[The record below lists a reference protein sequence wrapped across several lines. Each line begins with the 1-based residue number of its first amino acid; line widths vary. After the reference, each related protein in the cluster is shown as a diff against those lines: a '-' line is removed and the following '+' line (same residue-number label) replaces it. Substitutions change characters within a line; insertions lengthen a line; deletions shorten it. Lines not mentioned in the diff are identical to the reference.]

1 MTFAFSL
8 MLVVF
13 GLLAILG
20 VPLSFTTGI
29 ASLVYFL
36 VSEQSIRTII
46 HQFFTSID
54 SFVLLAVPLF
64 VMAGHVMAACR
75 ITDNI
80 VSLANL
86 MVGHMRG
93 GLAQVNVV
101 ASMLFGGC
109 SGSALAD
116 VAGLGSVLIPAMKKN
131 GYSESFSAAVTVASS
146 VQGPIIPPSIPMVIF
161 ASVAQVSTGAL
172 LVGGA
177 LPGVM
182 LGLAQMLVV
191 WIIASRRGYRSSHGK
206 YLMAEV
212 IKICK
217 SSVPALLMPV
227 ILMGGILSGIFT
239 PTEAASVAV
248 GYALLLGFFL
258 YRNVG
263 FKDLLVIG
271 AKVARDSAA
280 IFFLIGTAGIF
291 GWILAV
297 AHLPQIA
304 AEWIRMNAVDPLM
317 VLLVINIFLLM
328 WGMFMDAAPAILI
341 LGPILT
347 PIATAV
353 GINPIHFGVVMV
365 FNLMIGL
372 MTPPY
377 GLCLF
382 AGAAITSNET
392 RIGAI
397 SREIMPFLFISI
409 GVLALIS
416 LFPDLVLFLPRL
428 AGLM

>member
-1 MTFAFSL
+1 MTFAFCL
-8 MLVVF
+8 MLMVF

-29 ASLVYFL
+29 ASLVYFI
-36 VSEQSIRTII
+36 VSEQSTRTVI

-86 MVGHMRG
+86 MVGRMRG

-177 LPGVM
+177 LPGVL

-206 YLMAEV
+206 YMLAEV
-212 IKICK
+212 VKICK
-217 SSVPALLMPV
+217 SAIPALLMPV

-263 FKDLLVIG
+263 LKDLLIIG

-317 VLLVINIFLLM
+317 VLLIINVFLLM

-353 GINPIHFGVVMV
+353 GINPIHFGVIMV

-382 AGAAITSNET
+382 AGAAITTNET

-397 SREIMPFLFISI
+397 SKEIMPFLFISI
-409 GVLALIS
+409 CVLALIS
-416 LFPDLVLFLPRL
+416 LFPDLVLYLPRL

>member
-1 MTFAFSL
+1 MSIAFSL

-13 GLLAILG
+13 GLLAVLG

-36 VSEQSIRTII
+36 LSDQSLRTIP

-64 VMAGHVMAACR
+64 VMAGHVMSASK

-80 VSLANL
+80 VDLANL
-86 MVGHMRG
+86 IVGRLRG

-101 ASMLFGGC
+101 ASVMFGGC

-116 VAGLGSVLIPAMKKN
+116 VAGLGSVLVPAMKRN

-146 VQGPIIPPSIPMVIF
+146 VQGPILPPSIPMVIF

-177 LPGVM
+177 VPG
-182 LGLAQMLVV
+182 LCLALAQMVVV
-191 WIIASRRGYRSSHGK
+191 WLIARKRGYRSASGRPT
-206 YLMAEV
+206 YREAVRVMVRA
-212 IKICK
+212 
-217 SSVPALLMPV
+217 VPALLMPV

-239 PTEAASVAV
+239 PTESASVAV
-248 GYALLLGFFL
+248 GYALVLGLFY
-258 YRNVG
+258 YRN
-263 FKDLLVIG
+263 LSLTSIMAIG
-271 AKVARDSAA
+271 AQVARDSAA

-297 AHLPQIA
+297 VQLPQEA
-304 AEWIRMNAVDPLM
+304 ADWIEGLSVNPFV
-317 VLLVINIFLLM
+317 VLLMINLLLLV

-341 LGPILT
+341 LGPVLT
-347 PIATAV
+347 PIAAAV
-353 GINPIHFGVVMV
+353 GIDPVHFGVVMV

-382 AGAAITSNET
+382 AGSAITSSET
-392 RIGAI
+392 GIGAI
-397 SREIMPFLFISI
+397 SREILPFLGISI
-409 GVLALIS
+409 LVLALIS
-416 LFPDLVLFLPRL
+416 IFPELVLFLPRL
-428 AGLM
+428 AGLI

>member
-29 ASLVYFL
+29 ASLVYFM
-36 VSEQSIRTII
+36 VSEQSMRTVI

-64 VMAGHVMAACR
+64 VMAGHVMSACR

-86 MVGHMRG
+86 LVGRMRG

-131 GYSESFSAAVTVASS
+131 GYSEGFSAAVTVASS

-177 LPGVM
+177 LPGVL

-191 WIIASRRGYRSSHGK
+191 WLIASRRGYRSSHGK
-206 YLMAEV
+206 YMLEEV

-217 SSVPALLMPV
+217 SSIPALLMPV

-263 FKDLLVIG
+263 PKELLVIG

-304 AEWIRMNAVDPLM
+304 ADWIRMNAVDPLM
-317 VLLVINIFLLM
+317 VLLVINVFLLM

-353 GINPIHFGVVMV
+353 GINPIHFGVIMV

-397 SREIMPFLFISI
+397 SREILPFLFISI

-416 LFPDLVLFLPRL
+416 LFPDLVLYLPRL

>member
-8 MLVVF
+8 MLVIF
-13 GLLAILG
+13 GFLAILG

-36 VSEQSIRTII
+36 VSEQSMRTII

-86 MVGHMRG
+86 MVGRMRG

-177 LPGVM
+177 LPGVL

-206 YLMAEV
+206 YMLAEV

-227 ILMGGILSGIFT
+227 ILMGGILSGVFT

-263 FKDLLVIG
+263 FKDLLVVG

>member
-1 MTFAFSL
+1 MTPAFSF
-8 MLVVF
+8 MLAAF

-29 ASLVYFL
+29 AALLYFL
-36 VSEQSIRTII
+36 ISDQSLRTIA

-64 VMAGHVMAACR
+64 VMAGHVMAECR

-80 VSLANL
+80 VNLANL
-86 MVGHMRG
+86 LVGRMRG

-101 ASMLFGGC
+101 ASMMFGGC

-146 VQGPIIPPSIPMVIF
+146 VQGPILPPSIPMVIF

-177 LPGVM
+177 VPGIL
-182 LGLAQMLVV
+182 LGLAQMFVV
-191 WIIASRRGYRSSHGK
+191 WIIARKRGYRSSAGR
-206 YLMAEV
+206 YATREIV
-212 IKICK
+212 AICR
-217 SSVPALLMPV
+217 SAIPALLMPV

-248 GYALLLGFFL
+248 GYALLLGFLL
-258 YRNVG
+258 YRN
-263 FKDLLVIG
+263 LSLSALVRIG
-271 AKVARDSAA
+271 ARVARDSAA

-297 AHLPQIA
+297 AQLPQEA
-304 AEWIRMNAVDPLM
+304 AEWIRGASVDPLM
-317 VLLVINIFLLM
+317 ILLLINVLLLV
-328 WGMFMDAAPAILI
+328 WGMFMDAAPALLI
-341 LGPILT
+341 LGPVLT
-347 PIATAV
+347 PIATAAGV
-353 GINPIHFGVVMV
+353 DPVHFGVIMV

-382 AGAAITSNET
+382 ASTAITSKET
-392 RIGAI
+392 GIGAI
-397 SREIMPFLFISI
+397 SREVLPFLAISI
-409 GVLALIS
+409 AVLMLIT
-416 LFPDLVLFLPRL
+416 LVPELVLFLPRM
-428 AGLM
+428 AGLI

>member
-1 MTFAFSL
+1 
-8 MLVVF
+8 
-13 GLLAILG
+13 
-20 VPLSFTTGI
+20 
-29 ASLVYFL
+29 
-36 VSEQSIRTII
+36 
-46 HQFFTSID
+46 
-54 SFVLLAVPLF
+54 
-64 VMAGHVMAACR
+64 
-75 ITDNI
+75 
-80 VSLANL
+80 
-86 MVGHMRG
+86 
-93 GLAQVNVV
+93 
-101 ASMLFGGC
+101 
-109 SGSALAD
+109 
-116 VAGLGSVLIPAMKKN
+116 
-131 GYSESFSAAVTVASS
+131 
-146 VQGPIIPPSIPMVIF
+146 MVIF

-177 LPGVM
+177 LPGVL

-206 YLMAEV
+206 YMLEEV

-217 SSVPALLMPV
+217 SAIPALLMPV

-263 FKDLLVIG
+263 LKDLLIIG

-353 GINPIHFGVVMV
+353 GINPIHFGVIMV

-392 RIGAI
+392 RIGTI
-397 SREIMPFLFISI
+397 SKEIMPFLFISI

-416 LFPDLVLFLPRL
+416 LFPDLVLYLPRL